1 MVFVGFDL
9 LSVCARKQIFSML
22 GCHSS
27 QKLLYCWTEPAMSGR
42 VSLGWGGL
50 EAEERSWSFTWRSL
64 QWRDQEVG
72 EIFC

>member
-27 QKLLYCWTEPAMSGR
+27 QKLLYCWTEPAVSGR
-42 VSLGWGGL
+42 VSLGLEGGAGDW
-50 EAEERSWSFTWRSL
+50 EGVESL
-64 QWRDQEVG
+64 D
-72 EIFC
+72 F